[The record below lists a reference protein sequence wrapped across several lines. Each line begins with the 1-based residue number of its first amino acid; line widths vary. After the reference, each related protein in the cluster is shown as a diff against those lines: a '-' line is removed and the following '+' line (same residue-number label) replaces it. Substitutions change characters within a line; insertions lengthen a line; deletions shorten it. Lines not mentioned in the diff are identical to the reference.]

1 MYVRGRRE
9 SRGARGIEKEK
20 IKKEK
25 ERKAD
30 GGWG

>member
-1 MYVRGRRE
+1 MYAVGEKVAVRAE
-9 SRGARGIEKEK
+9 SKRKK